1 MGLLTPARRLAQPA
15 MDTRTPEQRR
25 RIMQAVKQ
33 KNTGPELAVRKLLYS
48 HGYRYRLHRRDLP
61 GRPDIALGP
70 KRKAIFVHGC
80 FWHGHDCPKGQLPK
94 SKLNYWG
101 PKIEANK
108 ERDRRK
114 QRELE
119 ELGWDVMT
127 IWQCE
132 LANAQ
137 ALWVR
142 IQEFV
147 ES

>member
-1 MGLLTPARRLAQPA
+1 MSRSCGLRACGFRCRRG
-15 MDTRTPEQRR
+15 
-25 RIMQAVKQ
+25 
-33 KNTGPELAVRKLLYS
+33 TGTELAVRKLLYS

-70 KRKAIFVHGC
+70 KRKAIFAHGC
-80 FWHGHDCPKGQLPK
+80 FWHGHDCPNSQLPK

-108 ERDRRK
+108 ERHRRK

-142 IQEFV
+142 IGVVAERRP
-147 ES
+147 EA